1 MITTDLG
8 LVTAYAE
15 AVAQGY
21 TGTKEEFGK
30 LLANYAKTAEKVA
43 EDKVVA
49 EQAMKSAKESANR
62 ASTSEQNAKASENAA
77 AEQAKNVSDNITELV
92 REKDE
97 ALQIISDK
105 TFESV
110 NTVKRQEK
118 VSTQNVTD
126 HTDSEIQRMTQET
139 AESKSLL
146 DRSITEANN
155 AKSQVDASVEV
166 GDRAKNDL
174 DKLITDSS
182 KVKTDLDESIATAN
196 KGKSALGET
205 VGQANALNTSL
216 GSKIAEGTQLNKD
229 ITASGQK
236 AVSDINSASTK
247 VLEDINATGAAKL
260 DAVNKAAEAIV
271 ADREQIT
278 KNKTD
283 ITSLNED
290 LGNIISPNL
299 FNPAEAKKNTAINQ
313 DDGTEMPFDGWLAT
327 GYIPVSKGDILY
339 FSSNGELTPYSTGAF
354 YDKDKQRVD
363 SFGNPNNNTNI
374 TVTSDG
380 YARFSFDFK
389 REKLQIEKGSRTAYI
404 PYGELKVKA
413 EVDKLNK
420 HLAQIE
426 NDVVGKNLLNP
437 DTVTIGKRMYIDGS
451 VHTQES
457 DFYTDFIAVKPNQ
470 HIYASFLNNTGNF
483 VRSQIRHICAY
494 DASKTVL
501 PSKGQ
506 SDIGYD
512 YLVPDGVAYI
522 VVTFMENDNINH
534 RQLEVSDT
542 GITSFKEYFAPYTE
556 LKVQAQIDKNTSGVK
571 RLNEEKANGKGI
583 SFSINESGGLRV
595 TYDDGK

>member
-166 GDRAKNDL
+166 GNRAKNDL
-174 DKLITDSS
+174 DELITDSS
-182 KVKTDLDESIATAN
+182 KAKTDLDESIATAS
-196 KGKSALGET
+196 KSKSALDET

-236 AVSDINSASTK
+236 AVGDINSASTK
-247 VLEDINATGAAKL
+247 VLEDINVTGAEKL
-260 DAVNKAAEAIV
+260 DAVNKAAKAIV
-271 ADREQIT
+271 ADREQIA

-283 ITSLNED
+283 ITALNED
-290 LGNIISPNL
+290 
-299 FNPAEAKKNTAINQ
+299 
-313 DDGTEMPFDGWLAT
+313 
-327 GYIPVSKGDILY
+327 
-339 FSSNGELTPYSTGAF
+339 
-354 YDKDKQRVD
+354 
-363 SFGNPNNNTNI
+363 
-374 TVTSDG
+374 
-380 YARFSFDFK
+380 
-389 REKLQIEKGSRTAYI
+389 
-404 PYGELKVKA
+404 
-413 EVDKLNK
+413 
-420 HLAQIE
+420 LAQIE
-426 NDVVGKNLLNP
+426 NTVVGKNLLNP

-494 DASKTVL
+494 DASKTAL

-522 VVTFMENDNINH
+522 VVTFTENDNINH

>member
-8 LVTAYAE
+8 TVTAYAE

-62 ASTSEQNAKASENAA
+62 ASTSEQNAKDSENAA

-92 REKDE
+92 NEKEE
-97 ALQIISDK
+97 ALQTISEK
-105 TFESV
+105 TTESV
-110 NTVKRQEK
+110 NAVKRQEET
-118 VSTQNVTD
+118 STQNVTN
-126 HTDSEIQRMTQET
+126 HTDSGIQRLTQET
-139 AESKSLL
+139 AKSKNSLDES
-146 DRSITEANN
+146 IVTANDT
-155 AKSQVDASVEV
+155 KSQVDVSVEA
-166 GDRAKNDL
+166 GKKLKADL
-174 DKLITDSS
+174 DK
-182 KVKTDLDESIATAN
+182 SIADSGKAKTALDGSVTAAN
-196 KGKSALGET
+196 ASKSTLDET
-205 VGQANALNTSL
+205 VGQAKRLDTSL
-216 GSKIAEGTQLNKD
+216 SGKIAEGTQLNKD

-236 AVSDINSASTK
+236 AVNDINSA
-247 VLEDINATGAAKL
+247 GAAKL

-271 ADREQIT
+271 ADREQIA

-290 LGNIISPNL
+290 L
-299 FNPAEAKKNTAINQ
+299 
-313 DDGTEMPFDGWLAT
+313 
-327 GYIPVSKGDILY
+327 
-339 FSSNGELTPYSTGAF
+339 
-354 YDKDKQRVD
+354 
-363 SFGNPNNNTNI
+363 
-374 TVTSDG
+374 
-380 YARFSFDFK
+380 
-389 REKLQIEKGSRTAYI
+389 
-404 PYGELKVKA
+404 
-413 EVDKLNK
+413 
-420 HLAQIE
+420 AQIE
-426 NDVVGKNLLNP
+426 NTVVGKNLLNP

-470 HIYASFLNNTGNF
+470 HIYASFLDPNGNF
-483 VRSQIRHICAY
+483 ARSQIRHVCAY
-494 DASKTVL
+494 DASETVL

-522 VVTFMENDNINH
+522 VVTFTENNNINH
-534 RQLEVSDT
+534 RQLEASDT
-542 GITSFKEYFAPYTE
+542 GIRSFEEYFAPYIE
-556 LKVQAQIDKNTSGVK
+556 LKAQAQIDKNTSGVK